1 MAPMRLMFLIL
12 LLGMTTIARAD
23 EKVITAPEANFEVQ
37 GGLRMLI
44 DVRSPAEWKKTG
56 VPVGAKQFSIEG
68 FGGTTTFVVKVTKLV
83 GGNKN
88 MPISLIC
95 ARGTRSSRAAH
106 VLSRAGFTNI
116 KNVREGFLGNRKD
129 GPGWLKH
136 KLPIR
141 PCRNC

>member
-12 LLGMTTIARAD
+12 LLGITSIARAE
-23 EKVITAPEANFEVQ
+23 EKVISAQAANFEAQ

-44 DVRSPAEWKKTG
+44 DVRSPMEWRKTG
-56 VPVGAKQFSIEG
+56 VPVGAIQFSIEG
-68 FGGTTTFVVKVTKLV
+68 FGGTTTFVAKVTKLV

-95 ARGTRSSRAAH
+95 ARGTRSSTAANI
-106 VLSRAGFTNI
+106 LSEAGFTNI
-116 KNVREGFLGNRKD
+116 KNVREGLLGNRKD

>member
-1 MAPMRLMFLIL
+1 MARIL
-12 LLGMTTIARAD
+12 LIFLFLLIGITTVARGG
-23 EKVITAPEANFEVQ
+23 EKVITAQVANFEAQ
-37 GGLRMLI
+37 GGARILI
-44 DVRSPAEWKKTG
+44 DVRTPTEWRKTG

-68 FGGTTTFVVKVTKLV
+68 FGGTTTFVAKVTKLV

-106 VLSRAGFTNI
+106 VLFRAGFTNI